1 MPARD
6 WPMPACTRTV
16 AMSPINIHWS
26 TLMVYL
32 AEMPT
37 DVRDAL
43 VNQEL
48 PAFVETPWAKA
59 PDIRRS
65 KVAIVSTAGLH
76 RTNDTPFRGGAG
88 GYRIIPNGVDPR
100 ELRMSHVSTNFDR
113 LGFQQDLNVV
123 FPIERLRELVAQG
136 EVGATATYHY
146 SFMGAT
152 PPQAMEASAREL
164 AGVLKGDSV
173 DAVLLIGV

>member
-1 MPARD
+1 
-6 WPMPACTRTV
+6 
-16 AMSPINIHWS
+16 
-26 TLMVYL
+26 MVYL

-37 DVRDAL
+37 DVRNAL

-59 PDIRRS
+59 PDISSSR
-65 KVAIVSTAGLH
+65 VAIVSTAGLH
-76 RTNDTPFRGGAG
+76 RASDTPFRGGAG
-88 GYRIIPNGVDPR
+88 NYRIIPADIDPR

-113 LGFQQDLNVV
+113 IGFQHDVNVA
-123 FPIERLRELVAQG
+123 FPIERLRELVAAG
-136 EVGATATYHY
+136 TVGGTATYHY

-152 PPQAMEASAREL
+152 PPEAMEASAREL
-164 AGVLKGDSV
+164 AGVLKGDGV